1 MSIHYFDQSGGGLAC
16 HSTGQMTI
24 VAMMQFGQL
33 LKDLRLARGFTQ
45 ETLAAAAG
53 LSVGTI
59 VRNERAE
66 KSQLTRSNLT
76 RVLEALES
84 KRPLSAT
91 EAAAFQEVTQ
101 LLVVNPES
109 VNRSRS
115 SDELF
120 AAFLA
125 SLTDPVER
133 QCYETV
139 DQLIADLGTR
149 TTLGAIEG
157 AAGGLRAKL
166 QASPSRPGLIV
177 HSAPKIEE
185 GMEVRVISPA
195 PATQAPK
202 PQRKPRDEHA

>member
-1 MSIHYFDQSGGGLAC
+1 MTINYFDQSVGVLAC
-16 HSTGQMTI
+16 HSTGQTTI

-84 KRPLSAT
+84 KRPLSAA
-91 EAAAFQEVTQ
+91 EAAVFQEVTQ

-115 SDELF
+115 SDELL

-125 SLTDPVER
+125 SLSDPVER

-139 DQLIADLGTR
+139 DQLITDFGTR
-149 TTLGAIEG
+149 TALGAIEG
-157 AAGGLRAKL
+157 AAGGLRARI
-166 QASPSRPGLIV
+166 QASPPRPGLIV
-177 HSAPKIEE
+177 HSAPRIED

-195 PATQAPK
+195 PKQDPPDKKRRAS
-202 PQRKPRDEHA
+202 DG